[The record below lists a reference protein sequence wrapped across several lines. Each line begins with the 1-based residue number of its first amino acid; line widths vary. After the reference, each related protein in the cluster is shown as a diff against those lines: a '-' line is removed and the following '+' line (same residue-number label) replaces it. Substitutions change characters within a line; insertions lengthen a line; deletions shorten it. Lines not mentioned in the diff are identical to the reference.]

1 MKLSDLLQRYAKQS
15 PQLREGPIPP
25 AETPSVERKGG
36 ILHQANDH
44 ANLPTAP
51 NNGSNQQHPLLG
63 QAPVQDET
71 SQSGAVKV
79 WSDVLQAA
87 VWVVRDDLPRVEW
100 PHDAAVYTQRE
111 VRLLTK
117 IGHDVLQWVNPVKE
131 IFNAKVVAA
140 HGATTRSPSHRGN
153 QRTVDV
159 LMYSQTTDAVKV
171 WIITGDVS

>member
-1 MKLSDLLQRYAKQS
+1 MRLCDLLQRYAKQS
-15 PQLREGPIPP
+15 PQRGQEQQHPP
-25 AETPSVERKGG
+25 AIPSAESKGG
-36 ILHQANDH
+36 ILPQAIDH
-44 ANLPTAP
+44 TNPPTTP
-51 NNGSNQQHPLLG
+51 NNGSNQQYRLLG

-71 SQSGAVKV
+71 CQSGAVKV

-117 IGHDVLQWVNPVKE
+117 VGHDVLQWVNPVKE

-140 HGATTRSPSHRGN
+140 HVATKGN
-153 QRTVDV
+153 ASSYRRQQSVDV
-159 LMYSQTTDAVKV
+159 
-171 WIITGDVS
+171 